1 MGGQGKCLDGE
12 GEGGG
17 VGTARTAAGAA
28 HAVPRATSAVRA
40 GATLAAVHVMR
51 SATASAARSAS
62 QPPGRWELLDAP
74 AGTGRSATSRPATS
88 GTSGGGGGGSG
99 YFQDAA
105 MAAAAAGADPA
116 NGCDEGES
124 LDTWVRR
131 MKVRVELLTG
141 KPKS

>member
-1 MGGQGKCLDGE
+1 
-12 GEGGG
+12 
-17 VGTARTAAGAA
+17 
-28 HAVPRATSAVRA
+28 
-40 GATLAAVHVMR
+40 
-51 SATASAARSAS
+51 
-62 QPPGRWELLDAP
+62 
-74 AGTGRSATSRPATS
+74 
-88 GTSGGGGGGSG
+88 
-99 YFQDAA
+99 